1 MQLLEQIQSLDFPGQ
16 LPATL
21 LQVDQRFDAPKVAHI
36 PTAVKNALESSG
48 ILARMK
54 PGATVAVGAG
64 SRGIAN
70 LPIIV
75 KAAIDTLRAAGMH
88 PYVVPVMGSHGGAT
102 TEGQIDML
110 AQLGVTQ
117 ASVGAEIRATMA
129 VRQIGQIAD
138 GPALYQGE
146 DSIPADHTLLVSRIK
161 PHTDFRS
168 HLESGPAKMSVIG
181 LGKQKGAE
189 IMHSGGGANFQ
200 RYLAPAARIYETN
213 TNLIGALGIV
223 ENAYDDTAEIVGLLS
238 SEIGL
243 EKEAKLL
250 EKAKSLMASL
260 PFSEI
265 DILVLKEMGKN
276 ISGTGM
282 DTNIISRLNI
292 PRQPENFGNVDVAV
306 ITVLDLTKETHG
318 NATGMGLA
326 NITTGRVLKQ
336 IDWRA
341 TYMNVMTS
349 GIWGMTRGHLPLVL
363 PDDKRALKVSVR
375 GCAMPDEKVRMTF
388 IQNTLMLEH
397 FFVSPNMRAEVEA
410 HPRLKVMGEVPL
422 AFDSAGMMLSP
433 WKME

>member
-1 MQLLEQIQSLDFPGQ
+1 MQLLEQVQSLDFPGQ

-21 LQVDQRFDAPKVAHI
+21 LQVDQRFDAPKVEHI
-36 PTAVKNALESSG
+36 PTAVQNALESSG

-70 LPIIV
+70 LPAIV
-75 KAAIDTLRAAGMH
+75 KATIDSLRAAGMK

-117 ASVGAEIRATMA
+117 ESVGAEIRATMA
-129 VRQIGQIAD
+129 VREIGKIPN

-189 IMHSGGGANFQ
+189 TMHSGGSPNFQ
-200 RYLAPAARIYETN
+200 RFLAPAARIYETN
-213 TNLIGALGIV
+213 TNLVGALGIV
-223 ENAYDDTAEIVGLLS
+223 ENAYDDTAEIVGLTS

-250 EKAKSLMASL
+250 EKAKALMASI
-260 PFSEI
+260 PFPEV
-265 DILVLKEMGKN
+265 DLLVLREMGKN

-318 NATGMGLA
+318 NACGMGLA
-326 NITTGRVLKQ
+326 NVTTGRVYKQ
-336 IDWRA
+336 IDWQA

-349 GIWGMTRGHLPLVL
+349 GIWGMTRGHMPLVL

-375 GCAMPDEKVRMTF
+375 GCAMPDESVRMTF

-397 FFVSPNMRAEVEA
+397 FWVSPNMRAEVEA
-410 HPRLKVMGEVPL
+410 HPRLKVVGEVPL
-422 AFDSAGMMLSP
+422 SFSECGTMLSP